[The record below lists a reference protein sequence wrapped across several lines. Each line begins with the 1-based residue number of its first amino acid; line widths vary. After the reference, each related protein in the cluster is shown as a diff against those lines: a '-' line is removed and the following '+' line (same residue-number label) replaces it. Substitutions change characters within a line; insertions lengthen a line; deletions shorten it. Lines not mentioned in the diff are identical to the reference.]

1 MLWDLSTDYYLHH
14 ADPRLG
20 RKRRS
25 YTQWWTPKNLEP
37 RKLPQEPH
45 LPPEL
50 ADKPIHYFDDYWLEY
65 YRPKAVS
72 SFLKVFTYKL
82 NSTLRYIPVKMTKDG
97 KYDLSPFVVRGAQ
110 QQPQGEETTTAKGKK
125 KIKPRK
131 GIIEFPGFREKAEVE
146 EQDREKK
153 KPAALRQW
161 LPAAEAQAA
170 EQPPVPQQSEREEAK
185 QARDITVAV
194 ERSLNPQISEK
205 ERAEYTRYMSHPLL
219 LPLVVSTEPSERELQ
234 GEVVREFVKYVKVPQ
249 GDVEVAEED
258 IRVYDEAV
266 RVPENPLDVGPEDGG
281 KRRYVAYGIWVSTG
295 KLKRGRR
302 GEEA

>member
-1 MLWDLSTDYYLHH
+1 
-14 ADPRLG
+14 
-20 RKRRS
+20 
-25 YTQWWTPKNLEP
+25 
-37 RKLPQEPH
+37 
-45 LPPEL
+45 
-50 ADKPIHYFDDYWLEY
+50 
-65 YRPKAVS
+65 VS
-72 SFLKVFTYKL
+72 SFLKVFTYNL
-82 NSTLRYIPVKMTKDG
+82 NSTMRYIPVKMTKDG

-110 QQPQGEETTTAKGKK
+110 REQQQQGERTTTAKGKK
-125 KIKPRK
+125 KNKPRK
-131 GIIEFPGFREKAEVE
+131 GIIEFPGFREQAEVE

-161 LPAAEAQAA
+161 LPAPEVQAP
-170 EQPPVPQQSEREEAK
+170 EQPPAPQQLSEREDAK

-205 ERAEYTRYMSHPLL
+205 EYAEYTRYMSHPLQ
-219 LPLVVSTEPSERELQ
+219 LPLVVSAEPSERDLQ
-234 GEVVREFVKYVKVPQ
+234 GEVVREFAKYVKVPQ
-249 GDVEVAEED
+249 GDVGVAEDD